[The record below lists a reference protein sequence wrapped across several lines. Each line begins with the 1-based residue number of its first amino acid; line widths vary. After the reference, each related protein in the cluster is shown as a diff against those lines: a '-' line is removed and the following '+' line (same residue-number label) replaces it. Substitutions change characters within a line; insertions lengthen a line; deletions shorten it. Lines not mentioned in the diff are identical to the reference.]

1 MNKKQIAITLGIM
14 CFILTV
20 AICIQLKTIENT
32 TTTISQSLKENGLRD
47 EVLRWKER
55 YDNFYEELNQSLKE
69 LEEVRKQATQ
79 NDTKS
84 SAKQEEIK
92 NNNMLLGLSE
102 VKGEGLQI
110 VIADNNTGTL
120 KNESEA
126 LDLSSQVVHYDDLI
140 EVINALNNAGAE
152 AISINGQR
160 IIQTTAIT
168 CEGNVIKINGQKVSS
183 PFTIKAIGSQ
193 GLLYGSLTMIGGYLY
208 ILDEAGV
215 IVETTQMDNL
225 TVEKYSG
232 VINYK
237 YVKMR
242 NRGEYTL

>member
-55 YDNFYEELNQSLKE
+55 YDNVYEELNQSLKE

-237 YVKMR
+237 YIK
-242 NRGEYTL
+242 NEK

>member
-55 YDNFYEELNQSLKE
+55 YDNVYEELNQSLKE

-92 NNNMLLGLSE
+92 INNMLLGLSE

-237 YVKMR
+237 YVK
-242 NRGEYTL
+242 NEK